1 MPNLI
6 PNLGTAPLQDALTDL
21 FKRKDKAPPGEPQFI
36 PLVFWSDW
44 RAANFRSTRST
55 SSNIRGVDKILLEV
69 MPPDK
74 QGFDLDKP
82 EVEMKVNP
90 SSIEFAQGK
99 RFVKQDTMRGS
110 VFHHFTNSK
119 GQNNDILTIKLS
131 GSTGNLAMRGTEAEN
146 ALAMERH
153 RVWANLYSL
162 TREPVLVNGV
172 RNRFHVRLQTLLF
185 SAPVTFTGFFSQVLS
200 FSEHGNKPNSRDYSL
215 EFTVEETDP
224 DLNSLITYIYPSPA
238 R

>member
-6 PNLGTAPLQDALTDL
+6 SNRGTAPLRDALTDL

-44 RAANFRSTRST
+44 RRFQFLSPRTT
-55 SSNIRGVDKILLEV
+55 SPHSVLDATTLV
-69 MPPDK
+69 ATSPAK

-90 SSIEFAQGK
+90 SSIEFSQGK